1 MLNENYAT
9 KYFPQTLNDLPLE
22 KNFIRILHKCISN
35 NILQILL
42 IGDDD
47 YIKLM
52 VLQTIIKTLG
62 IPQSEQLF
70 ISQIK
75 DQGVTNMRY
84 EIKQFSQ
91 TPSPK
96 SKKILIIDDIH
107 MFSENIQKLF
117 INNIDKWSKNIYIV
131 VTCNNLYS
139 VDECLVSRLFP
150 LNIPEMENETLMKHI
165 IKICNIENIQLNK
178 SHYEFIIKISE
189 SNLQT
194 IYHILHKCKL
204 LQFDKKINYDL
215 LKQTCTLIHIDEM
228 STYFSIAKKGELKKG
243 FEYLSTISE
252 KGYSVLDILNEMYLF
267 IKITKLLNEEEK
279 YLTCKII
286 SFYIVHFITIHE
298 EELELL
304 LFTQEIIKILKSSS

>member
-9 KYFPQTLNDLPLE
+9 KYFPQTLNDLPLDN
-22 KNFIRILHKCISN
+22 KFIQILQKCISN
-35 NILQILL
+35 NMLQILL
-42 IGDDD
+42 VGDDD

-52 VLQTIIKTLG
+52 VLQTIIKTLE
-62 IPQSEQLF
+62 IPRSEQLF

-84 EIKQFSQ
+84 EIKHFSQ
-91 TPSPK
+91 TPSPN
-96 SKKILIIDDIH
+96 SKKILVIDDIH

-131 VTCNNLYS
+131 VTCNNVYS

-150 LNIPEMENETLMKHI
+150 LNIPEMKKETLMKHI
-165 IKICNIENIQLNK
+165 DKICQIEHINLNK
-178 SHYEFIIKISE
+178 CYQEFIIQIAE

-204 LQFDKKINYDL
+204 LQYDKEVDYNL
-215 LKQTCTLIHIDEM
+215 LKHTCTLIHVDEM
-228 STYFSIAKKGELKKG
+228 REYFSIAKQGQLKKG
-243 FEYLSTISE
+243 YEYLMTISD

-267 IKITKLLNEEEK
+267 IKITNLLNEEEK
-279 YLTCKII
+279 YMSCKII
-286 SFYIVHFITIHE
+286 SSYIVHFITIHE

-304 LFTQEIIKILKSSS
+304 LFTQEIIKVLCL

>member
-9 KYFPQTLNDLPLE
+9 KYFPQTLNELPLE
-22 KNFIRILHKCISN
+22 NNFIHILQKCISN
-35 NILQILL
+35 SILQILL
-42 IGDDD
+42 VGDDD

-52 VLQTIIKTLG
+52 VLQTIIKTLE
-62 IPQSEQLF
+62 IPRSEQLF

-84 EIKQFSQ
+84 EIKHFSQ
-91 TPSPK
+91 TPSPN

-117 INNIDKWSKNIYIV
+117 INNIDKWSKNIYII

-150 LNIPEMENETLMKHI
+150 LNIPEMKKETLVKHI
-165 IKICNIENIQLNK
+165 DKICHIENILLNN
-178 SHYEFIIKISE
+178 SHHEFIIKIAE

-204 LQFDKKINYDL
+204 LQYDKKINYDL
-215 LKQTCTLIHIDEM
+215 LKQTSTLIHIDEM
-228 STYFSIAKKGELKKG
+228 SKYFNIAKQGELKKG
-243 FEYLSTISE
+243 YEYLLTISE

-267 IKITKLLNEEEK
+267 IKITTLLNEEEK
-279 YLTCKII
+279 YLSCKII
-286 SFYIVHFITIHE
+286 SSYIVHFITIHE

-304 LFTQEIIKILKSSS
+304 LLTQEIIEILHL